1 DELNCGN
8 RTCTHHQFTCA
19 NGRCIPASYVCNLH
33 NDCGDNSDE
42 NAYFCRKHTWK
53 IVIIALVSLLLI
65 GMLTFGLIQL
75 KRKGK
80 LQSIPTP
87 QLPRNIQTI
96 MNNMRN
102 FITRSR
108 DNINPVQVQDAR
120 STTATGQ
127 TTTESPA
134 VFPNPMY
141 GAATT
146 ASNQSARLATS
157 SDESA
162 KLYMEVPPP
171 LSKPSRKAT
180 LASPLRQQVHF
191 YPQSKE
197 TDHDKANLVVRS
209 GSNDA

>member
-1 DELNCGN
+1 M
-8 RTCTHHQFTCA
+8 HIYIYIHMFIF
-19 NGRCIPASYVCNLH
+19 CI
-33 NDCGDNSDE
+33 
-42 NAYFCRKHTWK
+42 R
-53 IVIIALVSLLLI
+53 
-65 GMLTFGLIQL
+65 
-75 KRKGK
+75 

-102 FITRSR
+102 FITRST
-108 DNINPVQVQDAR
+108 DNINPVRVQDAR
-120 STTATGQ
+120 STIATGQ
-127 TTTESPA
+127 TTTESSA

-141 GAATT
+141 DAATT
-146 ASNQSARLATS
+146 ASNQPARLATS
-157 SDESA
+157 SDEPA
-162 KLYMEVPPP
+162 KLYIEVPPP

-209 GSNDA
+209 SSNDA

>member
-1 DELNCGN
+1 
-8 RTCTHHQFTCA
+8 
-19 NGRCIPASYVCNLH
+19 
-33 NDCGDNSDE
+33 
-42 NAYFCRKHTWK
+42 
-53 IVIIALVSLLLI
+53 
-65 GMLTFGLIQL
+65 
-75 KRKGK
+75 
-80 LQSIPTP
+80 SIPTP